1 MPTYKSKSLLAIA
14 AFLAAALAG
23 CSAPATAPPTAAPG
37 DAAAITT
44 TAGTWPRT
52 ITHAGQEVTIAAAP
66 ARIVALSTE
75 TGDMALELVGHGR
88 VAAVS
93 NGSVTTGAG
102 NQLEEAVQV
111 ETSLPSSVTPD
122 PEQILALNPDLVLMT
137 SRHEG
142 EKDAAAILSASGV
155 PSMVFESAD
164 FENLENVMSALT
176 TLGIALGAEDKAAS
190 ITGKMIQDRD
200 RVLASLAKN
209 QDSPTV
215 LLLMQRGGK
224 QFIQAKSS
232 AMSTLAAQAGG
243 TIVGAAQ
250 AATAVDAELIIKAN
264 PDVILV
270 EDFHGAGI
278 APFKKLLSQE
288 VLANTPAI
296 ANGRVATVSAAIA
309 SGTAGTHLVEGL
321 STIAAVLNPD
331 AKG

>member
-1 MPTYKSKSLLAIA
+1 MPTNKSKSLLAVA
-14 AFLAAALAG
+14 AILAAALAG
-23 CSAPATAPPTAAPG
+23 CSAPATAPPTAAPS
-37 DAAAITT
+37 DTAAITT
-44 TAGTWPRT
+44 TAATWPRT
-52 ITHAGQEVTIAAAP
+52 ITHAGEEVKIAAAP

-93 NGSVTTGAG
+93 NGSTTTGAG

-111 ETSLPSSVTPD
+111 KTTLPSGVTPD

-155 PSMVFESAD
+155 PSLVFESAD
-164 FENLENVMSALT
+164 FENVENVMSALT
-176 TLGIALGAEDKAAS
+176 TLGTALGAEDKAAS
-190 ITGKMIQDRD
+190 ITGKMAQDRD
-200 RVLASLAKN
+200 KVLASLAKN

-224 QFIQAKSS
+224 KFIQAKSS
-232 AMSTLAAQAGG
+232 AMSTLVTQAGG
-243 TIVGAAQ
+243 TVVGAAQ
-250 AATAVDAELIIKAN
+250 AATAVDAERIIKAN

-270 EDFHGAGI
+270 EDFQGAGM
-278 APFKKLLSQE
+278 APFKELLSQE
-288 VLANTPAI
+288 VLVNTPAI
-296 ANGRVATVSAAIA
+296 ANDRVAIVSAAMA

-321 STIAAVLNPD
+321 SSIAAILNPD